1 MLSGVWMGDS
11 YLWLKTVH
19 VLAVISWMAG
29 LFYLPR
35 LFVYHAEKGSS
46 TEISGIFMIMERRLL
61 KAIMRPAAAV
71 SILSGA
77 GLIWAGGWWP
87 LLPGWLIVKL
97 SAVALM
103 LAFHG
108 MLEMHTVK
116 FALDSERHT
125 GRYFR
130 ILNEVPTVLL
140 VLIVISV
147 IIKPF

>member
-1 MLSGVWMGDS
+1 MGDS

-29 LFYLPR
+29 MFYLPR
-35 LFVYHAEKGSS
+35 LFVYHAENRSS
-46 TEISGIFMIMERRLL
+46 AETSGIFKIMERRLL

-71 SILSGA
+71 SVLSGA
-77 GLIWAGGWWP
+77 GLIWAGGWWASV
-87 LLPGWLIVKL
+87 PGWLIVKL

-103 LAFHG
+103 LFFHG
-108 MLEMHTVK
+108 MLEMHVGK

-140 VLIVISV
+140 IVIVISV